1 MKTGKYYTSEELD
14 GMSEGEMRDLL
25 LKKQS
30 ELQEMYWRMK
40 ETKELLIAALQ
51 SLPKMIEL

>member
-1 MKTGKYYTSEELD
+1 MKTEKYYTGEELD
-14 GMSEGEMRDLL
+14 GMFKNEVRDLL

-30 ELQEMYWRMK
+30 ELQEMRWRIN

-51 SLPKMIEL
+51 SLPKMVKL